1 LDRKQIEFDH
11 LQLKNTSHIKK
22 TELSLGFKVTRKNPS
37 DSCFHGVVH
46 EGRGYFRVAL
56 VGELR

>member
-1 LDRKQIEFDH
+1 MDKKQLKFDL
-11 LQLKNTSHIKK
+11 LQLKNTYHIKK
-22 TELSLGFKVTRKNPS
+22 TELSLGFKVTRINPS

-56 VGELR
+56 VGVLR